1 MFKYYLTKHTG
12 ASVLQC
18 YELINCHVSE
28 CYLYSFDLMSDHIIT
43 SLPAD
48 VQESPRVGI
57 CWSAVSLNGI
67 SYSDAGEYRCRAQNM
82 AGISEAIVSLNVV
95 GVMAEYADSK
105 NSDQQQT
112 AAKSTNIKRKP
123 NQKLKS
129 VPSLLARNM
138 TRPLSPPKR
147 VMKIPKA
154 SRDKMK
160 RDRTAV
166 QNLPQRHFLIASE
179 NPLQRRQKPHVSM
192 SIHT

>member
-1 MFKYYLTKHTG
+1 M
-12 ASVLQC
+12 SV
-18 YELINCHVSE
+18 IFN
-28 CYLYSFDLMSDHIIT
+28 SFDLMSDHMIT

-57 CWSAVSLNGI
+57 RWSAISLNGI

-95 GVMAEYADSK
+95 GVMAENADSK

-112 AAKSTNIKRKP
+112 AAKSNNTKRKP
-123 NQKLKS
+123 NQKSKAI
-129 VPSLLARNM
+129 PSLLPRNM

-147 VMKIPKA
+147 VLKIPKA

-166 QNLPQRHFLIASE
+166 QNLPQRHFLITSE
-179 NPLQRRQKPHVSM
+179 NPLHRRQKPHVSM
-192 SIHT
+192 SVHT

>member
-12 ASVLQC
+12 ANVLQI
-18 YELINCHVSE
+18 YELVNCHIRE
-28 CYLYSFDLMSDHIIT
+28 CYLHSFDLKSDHVIT
-43 SLPAD
+43 LLPTD

-57 CWSAVSLNGI
+57 RWSAVSLNGI
-67 SYSDAGEYRCRAQNM
+67 SYNDAGEYRCRAQNM

-95 GVMAEYADSK
+95 GVMAEYADST

-112 AAKSTNIKRKP
+112 AAKSNNTKRKP
-123 NQKLKS
+123 NQKSKAI
-129 VPSLLARNM
+129 PSLLPRNM

-147 VMKIPKA
+147 VMKITKA

-166 QNLPQRHFLIASE
+166 KNLPQRYFLIASKTQ
-179 NPLQRRQKPHVSM
+179 LQRRQKPYVSM
-192 SIHT
+192 SIRT